1 MVATHTIRRS
11 LRSSRLLT
19 TRLRGA
25 ALGLAV
31 WAALLVVYGA
41 HVGVASAIT
50 PIALGVNTDEITT
63 HTGPSLDKATTLSG
77 VEPKIAMWYQDWEEQ
92 WSTPGL
98 LGAHVIP
105 AVRERGMTPM
115 VTWDPIQGK
124 DPTAYTLSKIASG
137 RYDTYILGAAHEIA
151 AYKQPVFIRLAHEMN
166 GSWSSWGAGVNGN
179 TPQRY
184 IAMWRHVVSIF
195 RLAGATNARWVWSPN
210 VPGTSSHAF
219 QPYFPGNSWVNVVA
233 LDGYN
238 MGTRLGYWQ
247 SFTKLFGR
255 SYAELA
261 GLTNLPMMIA
271 ETSSAEDGGSKAEW
285 IESIPQSISTTMP
298 RIRALTWFDRLTSEN
313 DWRMGS
319 SRSALAAFRNVAS
332 SGFFSGSLSPLL
344 KNSPEAG

>member
-1 MVATHTIRRS
+1 VVATHTIRRI
-11 LRSSRLLT
+11 LHSSGLLT
-19 TRLRGA
+19 ARLRGA
-25 ALGLAV
+25 SLGLAA
-31 WAALLVVYGA
+31 WAVLLALYGA
-41 HVGVASAIT
+41 HIGVASAIT

-63 HTGPSLDKATTLSG
+63 HTGPSLDEFATLSG

-105 AVRERGMTPM
+105 AVRERGMIPM

-137 RYDTYILGAAHEIA
+137 RYDTYILRAAHEIA
-151 AYKQPVFIRLAHEMN
+151 AYKQLVFIRLAPEMN
-166 GSWSSWGAGVNGN
+166 GSWDSWGAGVNGN
-179 TPQRY
+179 TRQSY
-184 IAMWRHVVSIF
+184 IATWRHVVSIF

-210 VPGTSSHAF
+210 VRGTRSQAF
-219 QPYFPGNSWVNVVA
+219 QAYFPGDSWVNVVA

-247 SFTKLFGR
+247 SFTKLFGK
-255 SYAELA
+255 SYEELA

-271 ETSSAEDGGSKAEW
+271 ETSSAEEGGSKAEW

-298 RIRALTWFDRLTSEN
+298 RIRALIWFDRLTTEN
-313 DWRMGS
+313 HWRMS
-319 SRSALAAFRNVAS
+319 SSPSALTAFRNVAG
-332 SGFFSGSLSPLL
+332 SGFFSGSLAPLL
-344 KNSPEAG
+344 QSGPEAG

>member
-1 MVATHTIRRS
+1 MVATHTIWRS
-11 LRSSRLLT
+11 LHSSRLLSNPL
-19 TRLRGA
+19 RLA
-25 ALGLAV
+25 AIGLSTSAVLLGL
-31 WAALLVVYGA
+31 YGA
-41 HVGVASAIT
+41 HVGVANAFT

-63 HTGPSLDKATTLSG
+63 HTGPSLDKFATSAG
-77 VEPKIAMWYQDWEEQ
+77 VEPKIAMWYQEWEEQ

-115 VTWDPIQGK
+115 VTWDPIQSN
-124 DPTAYTLSKIASG
+124 DPTAYTLAKIASG
-137 RYDTYILGAAHEIA
+137 RHDTYILRAAREIA
-151 AYKQPVFIRLAHEMN
+151 AYKQPVFIRLAPEMN

-179 TPQRY
+179 TPQSY

-210 VPGTSSHAF
+210 VRGTSSHAF
-219 QPYFPGNSWVNVVA
+219 QPYFPGDSWVNVVA

-247 SFTKLFGR
+247 SFTKLFGK
-255 SYAELA
+255 SYEELA

-271 ETSSAEDGGSKAEW
+271 ETSSAEEGGSKAEW

-298 RIRALTWFDRLTSEN
+298 RIRALIWFDRLTTEN
-313 DWRMGS
+313 HWRMNS
-319 SRSALAAFRNVAS
+319 SPSALTAFRNVAG

-344 KNSPEAG
+344 

>member
-1 MVATHTIRRS
+1 MVATQTIRRS

-31 WAALLVVYGA
+31 WAALLVLCGA
-41 HVGVASAIT
+41 HVGVARATT

-63 HTGPSLDKATTLSG
+63 HTGRSLDEVTTLLG

-105 AVRERGMTPM
+105 AVRKRGMTPM

-137 RYDTYILGAAHEIA
+137 RYDTYVLGAAHEIA
-151 AYKQPVFIRLAHEMN
+151 TYKRPVFIRLAPEMN

-179 TPQRY
+179 TPQSY

-195 RLAGATNARWVWSPN
+195 RLAGATNASWVWSPN
-210 VPGTSSHAF
+210 VPGTSSYAF
-219 QPYFPGNSWVNVVA
+219 QPYFPGDSWVNVVA

-255 SYAELA
+255 SYEELA
-261 GLTNLPMMIA
+261 SLTNRPMMIA
-271 ETSSAEDGGSKAEW
+271 ETSSAEYGGSKAAW
-285 IESIPQSISTTMP
+285 IASIPPSISTTMP
-298 RIRALTWFDRLTSEN
+298 RIRAITWFDRLTKEG
-313 DWRMGS
+313 DWRMNS
-319 SRSALAAFRNVAS
+319 SPSALTAFRDVVG

-344 KNSPEAG
+344 QKGP